1 MKNIKYIC
9 FYNYKSDKE
18 FRESVQSASSK
29 IDYIIDVL
37 IRLGYS
43 VDIIS
48 KSSVSLNSFSPSLG
62 GKIIL
67 KKNKTLR
74 HFFSLGC
81 RNNLFIYIINRI
93 LNSIHFFIWL
103 IFHLEKKEKVIVYH
117 SLGYTFT
124 FLLLKKIKGIEII
137 GEIEEIYQNVHKQM
151 KLTSKNEYKFIQ
163 NCDKYIFS
171 TELLNDKLNKN
182 GKPYIVI
189 HGLYQNEI
197 VTHSKFNDGKTHVVY
212 GGTLDPQKGG
222 AVAALESAEF
232 LPENYHVHICGFGN
246 SLKIKNQ
253 IKTIAER
260 SLATLTFEG
269 ELKGEDYKNFI
280 QKCHIGLSTQNPS
293 AAFNDTSFPSKILV
307 YLANGL
313 KVVSIRI
320 SVVEKSAL
328 SDLVFFYDTQTP
340 NDLAKAIISANQGG
354 QVDGI
359 SILKELDKNFELN
372 LCNT

>member
-1 MKNIKYIC
+1 M
-9 FYNYKSDKE
+9 
-18 FRESVQSASSK
+18 
-29 IDYIIDVL
+29 
-37 IRLGYS
+37 
-43 VDIIS
+43 
-48 KSSVSLNSFSPSLG
+48 
-62 GKIIL
+62 
-67 KKNKTLR
+67 
-74 HFFSLGC
+74 
-81 RNNLFIYIINRI
+81 
-93 LNSIHFFIWL
+93 
-103 IFHLEKKEKVIVYH
+103 
-117 SLGYTFT
+117 
-124 FLLLKKIKGIEII
+124 
-137 GEIEEIYQNVHKQM
+137 
-151 KLTSKNEYKFIQ
+151 
-163 NCDKYIFS
+163 
-171 TELLNDKLNKN
+171 
-182 GKPYIVI
+182 
-189 HGLYQNEI
+189 
-197 VTHSKFNDGKTHVVY
+197 
-212 GGTLDPQKGG
+212 
-222 AVAALESAEF
+222 AALESAEF

-372 LCNT
+372 LCNILI